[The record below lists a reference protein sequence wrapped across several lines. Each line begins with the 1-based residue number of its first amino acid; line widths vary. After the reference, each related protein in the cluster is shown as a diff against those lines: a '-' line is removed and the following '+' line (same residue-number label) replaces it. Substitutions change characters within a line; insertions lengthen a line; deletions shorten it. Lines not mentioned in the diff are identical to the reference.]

1 MSQLEQ
7 SSILSEYSPIKNL
20 GNIFQSKSV
29 SESTPILNH
38 QKVTSIKPKVN
49 FHSIVDLASSESS
62 KHSNY
67 FSI

>member
-1 MSQLEQ
+1 MSQQEQ

-29 SESTPILNH
+29 SESTPILFH

-49 FHSIVDLASSESS
+49 FHSIVDLASSES
-62 KHSNY
+62 KIGNY
-67 FSI
+67 NI